1 MILSTTGEK
10 KLVDQRLEEEAGQL
24 ADLRLEVSRL
34 NTLLADREIEVKF
47 FHRLSFFINIIFSL
61 TILFHQLCSLTERS
75 RWNLFID
82 YTFSSTLFFHWLHF
96 SSLILFHWQYLFID
110 YIFSLTKIFYRLYCN
125 FSSIVIVCFSI
136 DCPFSLPI
144 IFLLRRLFLT

>member
-47 FHRLSFFINIIFSL
+47 FHRLSFFINYARR
-61 TILFHQLCSLTERS
+61 QRDPGE
-75 RWNLFID
+75 
-82 YTFSSTLFFHWLHF
+82 
-96 SSLILFHWQYLFID
+96 YLFID
-110 YIFSLTKIFYRLYCN
+110 YIFSLTKIFYRLYFFINCN
-125 FSSIVIVCFSI
+125 CLLFHRLPFFIAN
-136 DCPFSLPI
+136 PFSLSILLYHCPI
-144 IFLLRRLFLT
+144 HLLSLTILCHSLSFIISVSFTILFHWLSCTIFLP

>member
-47 FHRLSFFINIIFSL
+47 FIDYPFSSTMLADREIQEKLFHRLSFFINIIFSL

-75 RWNLFID
+75 R
-82 YTFSSTLFFHWLHF
+82 
-96 SSLILFHWQYLFID
+96 
-110 YIFSLTKIFYRLYCN
+110 
-125 FSSIVIVCFSI
+125 
-136 DCPFSLPI
+136 
-144 IFLLRRLFLT
+144 

>member
-47 FHRLSFFINIIFSL
+47 FHQLSFFINYARRQRDPGETFSSTILFHKHYFFIDYTLSSTMLADREVEVKPFHRLYFFINIIFSL
-61 TILFHQLCSLTERS
+61 T
-75 RWNLFID
+75 
-82 YTFSSTLFFHWLHF
+82 TLFL
-96 SSLILFHWQYLFID
+96 SYP
-110 YIFSLTKIFYRLYCN
+110 FSLTIFIHRLY
-125 FSSIVIVCFSI
+125 FFI
-136 DCPFSLPI
+136 D
-144 IFLLRRLFLT
+144 